1 MHWLMS
7 VSREL
12 IGFVGAHNY
21 LALFVLILIEE
32 AGCPLPL
39 PGESLIIYAGSR
51 IARGQMSVLRIFGAV
66 VPASALGC
74 TILYFLARTGGRAL
88 VRKIGPRIRFSEK
101 QLDRME
107 EKARRIG
114 PVAVLLGR
122 LTPGIRVPT
131 DVAAGIF
138 RVPFYFYLPFALLA
152 TCIRLAFFLYVG
164 DTANRL
170 RDAIVFTRDAKFV
183 TALTVLFICAAL
195 AVFSWRHFRPRS
207 RRRSR
212 RPAAPEIEPAPSS
225 I

>member
-7 VSREL
+7 GGREL
-12 IGFVGAHNY
+12 IQLIGNHNY

-51 IARGQMSVLRIFGAV
+51 IARHEMSVARVFGAV
-66 VPASALGC
+66 VPASAIGC

-88 VRKIGPRIRFSEK
+88 VRKIGGRIH
-101 QLDRME
+101 LDEDRLAKME
-107 EKARRIG
+107 AFAKRIG
-114 PVAVLLGR
+114 PVAVLIGR

-138 RVPFYFYLPFALLA
+138 RIKFRWYLPFAMLA
-152 TCIRLAFFLYVG
+152 TCIRLAFFLYIG
-164 DTANRL
+164 ASAQHI
-170 RDAIVFTRDAKFV
+170 RDAVLLTRDAKLI
-183 TALTVLFICAAL
+183 TGLTVLAIVAAVAWL
-195 AVFSWRHFRPRS
+195 SWRHLRPRL
-207 RRRSR
+207 R
-212 RPAAPEIEPAPSS
+212 RPLPTRPLDGPAPS

>member
-7 VSREL
+7 SSREL
-12 IGFVGAHNY
+12 IQLIGNHNY
-21 LALFVLILIEE
+21 LALFLLILIEE

-51 IARGQMSVLRIFGAV
+51 IARQEMSITRVFGAV
-66 VPASALGC
+66 VPASAIGC

-88 VRKIGPRIRFSEK
+88 VRKVGGRIHLDEGRLDKMEATAKRLGP
-101 QLDRME
+101 
-107 EKARRIG
+107 A
-114 PVAVLLGR
+114 AVLIGR

-138 RVPFYFYLPFALLA
+138 RIKFRWYLPFALLA

-164 DTANRL
+164 ASAQHIREAVL
-170 RDAIVFTRDAKFV
+170 LTRNAKLA
-183 TALTVLFICAAL
+183 TGL
-195 AVFSWRHFRPRS
+195 AVLAIAAAIGWFSWRHLRPRL
-207 RRRSR
+207 R
-212 RPAAPEIEPAPSS
+212 RPLPGRPLDGPAPS